1 MILSILGQEFD
12 SNISDL
18 INQEKLYL
26 EMKKTKDCYDLYLK
40 CDILLLTDVFEKFRI
55 NSVRIFGLCLSHYQS
70 VPALSQDAMLN
81 MTKVQLE
88 LVLEPEMFILF
99 EKSIRR
105 GVSYTFNR

>member
-40 CDILLLTDVFEKFRI
+40 YVILLLTDVFEKFRI
-55 NSVRIFGLCLSHYQS
+55 NGVKKFGLCLSHYLS
-70 VPALSQDAMLN
+70 APALSWDAMLN

-88 LVLEPEMFILF
+88 LVPEPEMFILF
-99 EKSIRR
+99 EKSIRV
-105 GVSYTFNR
+105 GVSYIFKR